1 MVARSFYAVD
11 SEALSVTYS
20 TTQLVG
26 DHIINNSDSPDGT
39 QYVFREGFSTRQIT
53 VEDTG
58 GSTET
63 FEDDAVG
70 SHVITDG
77 GGLVNDGTGVEAE
90 SVIQLQE
97 MSADGTPFGPVI
109 NIYVLS
115 QNGVTGDVWGF
126 VADAP
131 MKPNANYQKVG
142 GNSIGSTDYSAL
154 SQGWL
159 VSVEGT
165 EVGDYMTVGYTDA
178 QGDQIDGTDGQ
189 NEIIYGFGGDDTIIA
204 GAGNDTILGGVGA
217 DSIDGAGGTDTAD
230 YSDSGA
236 GVTVDLITGTGTGGT
251 AQGDTLSNIENL
263 TGSDHA
269 DVLTGDGHAN
279 VLDGRA
285 GDDTLSGGA
294 GDDTLIGGAGA
305 DSLDGGTGVDT
316 ADYSTSGAGVTINLT
331 AGTGAGGDAQGD
343 TLTNIENVTG
353 SDFSDA
359 MLGDGHANVLDGG
372 AGNDTLFG
380 AEGDDTIRGGDGN
393 DSVNGGAGADSLDG
407 GAGRDTADY
416 SNSDAA
422 VNVDLTTG
430 TGTGGHAQ
438 GDTLS
443 GFENVTG
450 SAHNDTLTGDGNAN
464 VLDGGGGTDSLQGG
478 AGADTLTGGAGAD
491 TIDGGA
497 GVDWAMYSGS
507 GAGVNVDLTTG
518 TGTGGDAQG
527 DSLTGIENLWGSDHA
542 DTLTGDA
549 HDNTLVG
556 GAGADSLSGGA
567 GNDSLASGAGAD
579 TLVGGAGTDTAWYG
593 DSGTGVNVDLASGTG
608 TGGTAQG
615 DTLSGIEN
623 VIGSNHADTLTGDGA
638 DNVLSGGAGN
648 DSLIGGLGD
657 DTLDGGNGNDTL
669 TGGQGADSLVGGS
682 GSDTADYTGSAA
694 AVTVDLATGSGTGGD
709 AQGDTLSSIE
719 NVAGSSFGDTL
730 TGSSASNVITGGA
743 GDDSINAGG
752 RNDTVDGGTGSDTI
766 DGGTGNDSLTGGA
779 GDDVF
784 VVSAGSGAD
793 TISDF
798 DVNDSD
804 GDGRYNDQLDL
815 SGLTDAQ
822 GNPIQLADVTVTDDG
837 FGNALLSFPNGET
850 ILLQGVSPA
859 QMSTSSQMTSAG
871 VPCFTSGTLILTAR
885 GEVAIEHLT
894 LGDMVQTMDNGL
906 QPIRWIGRRRLE
918 EAELKGE
925 PRIRPICMPSGFN
938 GLHSRTFVSPQHGM
952 FLDSDQTGTVSC
964 LARAKH
970 LAELS
975 GPARTANGKKIVT
988 YFHLLFDEHQI
999 VFGNGAAF
1007 ESFYPGPYALSIFT
1021 AETIVELESLIPGLG
1036 HMPVAQ
1042 CYGAPARPYLK
1053 RREVL
1058 ALPPIRRSDD
1068 LARGLRAERIPSIP
1082 LTGKQ
1087 ERFQS
1092 VSFL

>member
-1 MVARSFYAVD
+1 MVARTFYAVD
-11 SEALSVTYS
+11 SEALTVTYS
-20 TTQLVG
+20 TSQAVG
-26 DHIINNSDSPDGT
+26 DTVINNSSSPNGT
-39 QYVFREGFSTRQIT
+39 QYVFNQGYSAKQIT
-53 VEDTG
+53 LEDTG

-63 FEDDAVG
+63 FEDDAEAN
-70 SHVITDG
+70 HVVTDG
-77 GGLVNDGTGVEAE
+77 GGLVANGTPVEAE

-126 VADAP
+126 VADTP
-131 MKPNANYQKVG
+131 MKPNANYQKVD

-154 SQGWL
+154 SEGWL

-236 GVTVDLITGTGTGGT
+236 GVTVDLVTGTGTGGT
-251 AQGDTLSNIENL
+251 AQGDTLSNVENL

-269 DVLTGDGHAN
+269 DLLTGDGNAN
-279 VLDGRA
+279 VLDGRS
-285 GDDTLSGGA
+285 GNDTLSGGA

-305 DSLDGGTGVDT
+305 DSLDGGTGIDT

-353 SDFSDA
+353 SHFNDA
-359 MLGDGHANVLDGG
+359 MLGDGSANLLDGG
-372 AGNDTLFG
+372 VGNDTLYG
-380 AEGDDTIRGGDGN
+380 AGGDDTILGGDGN
-393 DSVNGGAGADSLDG
+393 DSINGGAGADSLDG
-407 GAGRDTADY
+407 GAGTDTADY

-443 GFENVTG
+443 GFENITG

-464 VLDGGGGTDSLQGG
+464 VLDGGSGIDILQGG

-491 TIDGGA
+491 TVDGGA

-527 DSLTGIENLWGSDHA
+527 DTVTGIENLWGSDHA

-549 HDNTLVG
+549 ADNILVG
-556 GAGADSLSGGA
+556 GAGADSLS
-567 GNDSLASGAGAD
+567 
-579 TLVGGAGTDTAWYG
+579 GGAGTDTAWYG
-593 DSGTGVNVDLASGTG
+593 DSGTGVNVDLTSGTG

-638 DNVLSGGAGN
+638 DNMLSGGAGN
-648 DSLIGGLGD
+648 DSLTGGLGN
-657 DTLDGGNGNDTL
+657 DTLDGGTGNDTL
-669 TGGQGADSLVGGS
+669 TGGPGADSLVGGS

-694 AVTVDLATGSGTGGD
+694 AVTVNLATGTGTGGD

-719 NVAGSSFGDTL
+719 NVSGSSFGDTL
-730 TGSSASNVITGGA
+730 TGSNASNVMIGGA
-743 GDDSINAGG
+743 
-752 RNDTVDGGTGSDTI
+752 GSDTI
-766 DGGTGNDSLTGGA
+766 DGGTGNDLLTGGA

-784 VVSAGSGAD
+784 VISAGSGAD

-798 DVNDSD
+798 DISDSD
-804 GDGRYNDQLDL
+804 GDGRFNDQLDL

-850 ILLQGVSPA
+850 ILMQGVSPA

-871 VPCFTSGTLILTAR
+871 IPCFTSGTLILTAR

-894 LGDMVQTMDNGL
+894 LGDRVQTMDNGL
-906 QPIRWIGRRRLE
+906 QPIRWIGRSRLE
-918 EAELKGE
+918 EADLKGA
-925 PRIRPICMPSGFN
+925 PGIKPICMPSGFN

-952 FLDSDQTGTVSC
+952 YLDGDQTGTVSC

-970 LAELS
+970 LAELP
-975 GPARTANGKKIVT
+975 GPARTANGKKCVT
-988 YFHLLFDEHQI
+988 YFHMLFDEHQI

-1007 ESFYPGPYALSIFT
+1007 ESFYPGPYALSIFS
-1021 AETIVELESLIPGLG
+1021 AEIIVELSSLIPGLG
-1036 HMPVAQ
+1036 HLPVAQ

-1058 ALPPIRRSDD
+1058 ALPPIRRSDVI
-1068 LARGLRAERIPSIP
+1068 ARGLRAERIPSIP
-1082 LTGKQ
+1082 SQGKQ
-1087 ERFQS
+1087 ETFQC
-1092 VSFL
+1092 VSFM